1 MTLDQCDISSPSNNG
16 NSRGDA
22 RITPTESRF
31 SLAPSV
37 EAAAKHHD
45 SRPELGQDP
54 QPQFNN
60 SWGRSPDTT
69 KMKREFSWKVA
80 SNLFVSFKYAWE
92 GVAYAFNT
100 QRNFRIHV
108 IIGSIAIAL
117 GVFLQVSLVEI
128 SIITLTIGAVLAME
142 LLNTAIES
150 LVDLTVEQTYH
161 YLAKIAKDCAAAAVL
176 ISSCAAITVAGC
188 LLLPPLCLLVKSSLG

>member
-1 MTLDQCDISSPSNNG
+1 MTLDQRDISSPSNNG

-22 RITPTESRF
+22 RITTTSRF
-31 SLAPSV
+31 SPAPSV
-37 EAAAKHHD
+37 EAAKKHHD
-45 SRPELGQDP
+45 S
-54 QPQFNN
+54 QPQFNT
-60 SWGRSPDTT
+60 SWGRSPDTA

-92 GVAYAFNT
+92 GVQYAFNT

-108 IIGSIAIAL
+108 IIGSTAIAL

-161 YLAKIAKDCAAAAVL
+161 QLAKIAKDCAAAAVL
-176 ISSCAAITVAGC
+176 ISSFAAITVAGC
-188 LLLPPLCLLVKSSLG
+188 LLLPPLYLLVKSSLG

>member
-1 MTLDQCDISSPSNNG
+1 MTLDQRDISSPSNNG
-16 NSRGDA
+16 NSRGDS
-22 RITPTESRF
+22 RITPTSRF
-31 SLAPSV
+31 SPAPSV

-45 SRPELGQDP
+45 S
-54 QPQFNN
+54 QPQFNT

-92 GVAYAFNT
+92 GVAYAFRT

-108 IIGSIAIAL
+108 IIGSTAIAL

-161 YLAKIAKDCAAAAVL
+161 QLAKIAKDCAAAAVL
-176 ISSCAAITVAGC
+176 ISSFAAITVAVC
-188 LLLPPLCLLVKSSLG
+188 LLLPPLYLLVKSSLG

>member
-1 MTLDQCDISSPSNNG
+1 MTLDQRDISSPSNNG
-16 NSRGDA
+16 NSRGDS
-22 RITPTESRF
+22 RITPTSRF
-31 SLAPSV
+31 SPAPSV
-37 EAAAKHHD
+37 ESTNHNH
-45 SRPELGQDP
+45 EP
-54 QPQFNN
+54 QPHPGLGKQNLA
-60 SWGRSPDTT
+60 WGRSPDTT

-92 GVAYAFNT
+92 GVAYAFRT

-108 IIGSIAIAL
+108 IIGSTAIAL

-161 YLAKIAKDCAAAAVL
+161 QLAKIAKDCAAAAVL
-176 ISSCAAITVAGC
+176 ISSFAAITVAGC
-188 LLLPPLCLLVKSSLG
+188 LLLPPLYLLVKSSLG